1 MCQKAATEKPRRSP
15 RSTKNRPKGEKSDPR
30 SAVLSIFVHN
40 AVFLDFSFD
49 FGWIFLSNIM
59 GKNCCFFHVSVFFS
73 NLATLTKHCIL
84 QVRSYFFIFQAF
96 AFGGKTCTKND
107 SKIRCRK
114 NIEKLAQLEPKIT
127 QKSIKIEIDALEIL
141 KKCQKNYVF

>member
-1 MCQKAATEKPRRSP
+1 
-15 RSTKNRPKGEKSDPR
+15 
-30 SAVLSIFVHN
+30 VHN

-84 QVRSYFFIFQAF
+84 QVRSYFFIFQVF
-96 AFGGKTCTKND
+96 AFLEKHGRKMTPKSDAEKTSEN
-107 SKIRCRK
+107 
-114 NIEKLAQLEPKIT
+114 
-127 QKSIKIEIDALEIL
+127 
-141 KKCQKNYVF
+141 